1 MVSPTTALLV
11 PREMKVE
18 HSQSLKSMTDEEL
31 DEVIAAVRAILD
43 ERAKQGEI
51 IVTPSRAEE
60 PELDKK
66 QFLYTRRQQPPQHQA
81 LAVSAPTPPTTVN
94 CTARKYRKRLL
105 HATVD

>member
-31 DEVIAAVRAILD
+31 DEVIAAVRAMLD

-81 LAVSAPTPPTTVN
+81 LAVFAPTPPTTVN